1 MGSSRNRMEARP
13 EACGTRREGNHSLWS
28 PLALCL
34 SPKHWAR
41 SVHESCGLGTVVRV
55 YQCQIVKKP
64 VNALV
69 RTSEPAATLSR
80 MLKKS
85 ANVVLASRRGSTLK
99 RSSSEVGSTVRAFP
113 LAKTYCKGERPTRS
127 AVCTS
132 SPLRSLRP
140 CWTAFLSILLGCS
153 HLATD
158 MQALEV
164 LLCQNG
170 FSQPASRLI
179 PLAER
184 ARYG

>member
-1 MGSSRNRMEARP
+1 
-13 EACGTRREGNHSLWS
+13 
-28 PLALCL
+28 
-34 SPKHWAR
+34 
-41 SVHESCGLGTVVRV
+41 VRI

-69 RTSEPAATLSR
+69 RSVEPAATLSR

-85 ANVVLASRRGSTLK
+85 ASVVLTSLRGLTY
-99 RSSSEVGSTVRAFP
+99 RSVRLP
-113 LAKTYCKGERPTRS
+113 LC
-127 AVCTS
+127 
-132 SPLRSLRP
+132 SLRP
-140 CWTAFLSILLGCS
+140 CWTAFLSILRGCS
-153 HLATD
+153 LLATD
-158 MQALEV
+158 MQAIEV